1 MSKKI
6 KNIFFLISFVSFIFF
21 LTKYYFSE
29 KNLILTNKS
38 RSSYSLALKKYED
51 NLPLLENNTNNIITY
66 IDDLVHG
73 VMCVIEEEKA
83 KNQTFN
89 LTFGEARSI
98 GELSEILKNNF
109 PNININYQSKD
120 KFTPDRGTL
129 NIDKAIEMIGYKP
142 ENPIELGYVK
152 YINWYKNFWENISK

>member
-66 IDDLVHG
+66 IDDL
-73 VMCVIEEEKA
+73 EEF
-83 KNQTFN
+83 KNK
-89 LTFGEARSI
+89 RKKRI
-98 GELSEILKNNF
+98 
-109 PNININYQSKD
+109 
-120 KFTPDRGTL
+120 
-129 NIDKAIEMIGYKP
+129 
-142 ENPIELGYVK
+142 
-152 YINWYKNFWENISK
+152 WENLISNQNE